1 MATAKNFYLK
11 NCEKSKMLKNNFVLL
26 KLYLVPS
33 MFVKKWCEPK
43 SIKLKQFYMNIFK
56 FGGASVNSAEGVKN
70 FVKIVQSYKDETIV
84 VLSAMGKTT
93 NALEQITHDFCTKS
107 DLIKSKFL
115 AVKSYHLDI
124 INKLFLNKEDIVY
137 EKANQLFNQL
147 YTYLQREPTLDY
159 DFDYDQIVSFGELLS
174 TTIVSEYLR
183 LSGSPNKWIDIRTC
197 LKTDNTYREGK
208 VDWELSQKLVPQTFS
223 FDSTFV
229 YVTQGFLGGTT
240 TNQTTTLGREG
251 SDYTAAILSYI
262 LDVDKLS
269 IWKDV
274 PGIMN
279 ADPKWLDDAQK
290 LDRISYQEAI
300 ELAFY
305 GAKVIHPK
313 TIQPIKRKK
322 IPLQVR
328 SFINYS
334 EPGTLI
340 STASKQMEKQ
350 LPVYIR
356 KQEQVLIS
364 IRPTD
369 FSFILEESLS
379 SLFALFAKHRM
390 KVNLTQNSAISFSVC
405 VDKSERRLNNLL
417 DEISEDF
424 EVKYND
430 DVELITIRHH
440 DEEAVERMTAERE
453 ILLEQRS
460 RDTAQFVI
468 V

>member
-1 MATAKNFYLK
+1 
-11 NCEKSKMLKNNFVLL
+11 
-26 KLYLVPS
+26 
-33 MFVKKWCEPK
+33 
-43 SIKLKQFYMNIFK
+43 MNIFK
-56 FGGASVNSAEGVKN
+56 FGGASVNSAEGVRN
-70 FVKIVQSYKDETIV
+70 FVKIVQSYKNETIV
-84 VLSAMGKTT
+84 VLSAMGKST
-93 NALEQITHDFCTKS
+93 NALEEIVDDFFKKS
-107 DLIKSKFL
+107 NKLEQKFNSL
-115 AVKSYHLDI
+115 KTYHLDI
-124 INKLFLNKEDIVY
+124 INELFTKKKDAVFNKVD
-137 EKANQLFNQL
+137 KLFNQL
-147 YTYLQREPTLDY
+147 HDYLQKEPTLDY
-159 DFDYDQIVSFGELLS
+159 DFDYDQIVSFGELIS

-208 VDWELSQKLVPQTFS
+208 IDWELSQKLVPQTFS
-223 FDSTFV
+223 FNNTFV

-274 PGIMN
+274 PGVMN

-328 SFINYS
+328 SFIDYS
-334 EPGTLI
+334 ESGTLI
-340 STASKQMEKQ
+340 SIASKQMEKQ
-350 LPVYIR
+350 IPVFIR
-356 KQEQVLIS
+356 KQDQVLIS
-364 IRPTD
+364 IRPSD
-369 FSFILEESLS
+369 FSFILEENLSL
-379 SLFALFAKHRM
+379 LFALFAKHRM

-405 VDKSERRLNNLL
+405 VDKSERRLKALL
-417 DEISEDF
+417 DEISQDF

-440 DEEAVERMTAERE
+440 DEAAVERMTAGKE

>member
-1 MATAKNFYLK
+1 
-11 NCEKSKMLKNNFVLL
+11 
-26 KLYLVPS
+26 
-33 MFVKKWCEPK
+33 
-43 SIKLKQFYMNIFK
+43 MNIFK

-70 FVKIVQSYKDETIV
+70 FVKIVQSYKDETII

-93 NALEQITHDFCTKS
+93 NALEQITDDFCAKS
-107 DLIKSKFL
+107 DSVESKFRE
-115 AVKSYHLDI
+115 VKSYHFDI
-124 INKLFLNKEDIVY
+124 IHELFVNKEDEVY
-137 EKANQLFNQL
+137 EKVNRLFEQLHC
-147 YTYLQREPTLDY
+147 YLQGEPTLDY
-159 DFDYDQIVSFGELLS
+159 DFDYDQIVSFGELIS
-174 TTIVSEYLR
+174 TTIVSEYLKK
-183 LSGSPNKWIDIRTC
+183 SGSPNKWVDIRTC
-197 LKTDNTYREGK
+197 LKTDNSYREGK
-208 VDWELSQKLVPQTFS
+208 IDWELSQKLVPQAFS
-223 FDSTFV
+223 FNNTFV

-290 LDRISYQEAI
+290 LERISYQEAI

-356 KQEQVLIS
+356 KQDQVLIS

-369 FSFILEESLS
+369 FSFILEENLS
-379 SLFALFAKHRM
+379 SLFALFARHRM

-417 DEISEDF
+417 NEISQDF

-430 DVELITIRHH
+430 NVELVTIRHH
-440 DEEAVERMTAERE
+440 DDEAVERMTAGRE

>member
-1 MATAKNFYLK
+1 
-11 NCEKSKMLKNNFVLL
+11 
-26 KLYLVPS
+26 
-33 MFVKKWCEPK
+33 
-43 SIKLKQFYMNIFK
+43 MNIFK

-70 FVKIVQSYKDETIV
+70 FVKIVQSYKDETII

-93 NALEQITHDFCTKS
+93 NALEQITDEFCAKS
-107 DLIKSKFL
+107 DSVESKFL
-115 AVKSYHLDI
+115 EVKSYHFDI
-124 INKLFLNKEDIVY
+124 IHELFANKEDSVY
-137 EKANQLFNQL
+137 EKVTRLFEQLHC
-147 YTYLQREPTLDY
+147 YLQGEPTLDY
-159 DFDYDQIVSFGELLS
+159 DFDYDQIVSFGELIS

-183 LSGSPNKWIDIRTC
+183 KSGSPNKWVDIRTC
-197 LKTDNTYREGK
+197 LKTDNSYREGK
-208 VDWELSQKLVPQTFS
+208 IDWELSQKLVPQAFR
-223 FDSTFV
+223 FNNTFV

-290 LDRISYQEAI
+290 LERISYQEAI

-356 KQEQVLIS
+356 KQDQVLIS

-369 FSFILEESLS
+369 FSFILEENLS

-405 VDKSERRLNNLL
+405 VDKSERRLSNLL
-417 DEISEDF
+417 DEISENF

-440 DEEAVERMTAERE
+440 DDEAVERMTAGRE

>member
-1 MATAKNFYLK
+1 
-11 NCEKSKMLKNNFVLL
+11 
-26 KLYLVPS
+26 
-33 MFVKKWCEPK
+33 
-43 SIKLKQFYMNIFK
+43 MNIFK

-70 FVKIVQSYKDETIV
+70 FVKIVQSYKDETII

-93 NALEQITHDFCTKS
+93 NALEEITDQFCAKS
-107 DLIKSKFL
+107 DLVETKFQE
-115 AVKSYHLDI
+115 VKSFHLNI
-124 INKLFLNKEDIVY
+124 INELFTNKEDAVY
-137 EKANQLFNQL
+137 EKVNRLFDQLHA
-147 YTYLQREPTLDY
+147 YLQREPTLDY
-159 DFDYDQIVSFGELLS
+159 DFDYDQIVCFGELVS

-208 VDWELSQKLVPQTFS
+208 VDWELSQKLVPQAFS

-240 TNQTTTLGREG
+240 TNQSTTLGREG

-279 ADPKWLDDAQK
+279 ADPKWLEDAEK

-328 SFINYS
+328 SFIDYS
-334 EPGTLI
+334 ESGTLI

-356 KQEQVLIS
+356 KQNQVLIS
-364 IRPTD
+364 IRPSD
-369 FSFILEESLS
+369 FSFILEENLS

-405 VDKSERRLNNLL
+405 VDKSERRLKNLL
-417 DEISEDF
+417 DEISQDF

-440 DEEAVERMTAERE
+440 DDDAVERMTAGRD

-468 V
+468 I

>member
-1 MATAKNFYLK
+1 
-11 NCEKSKMLKNNFVLL
+11 
-26 KLYLVPS
+26 
-33 MFVKKWCEPK
+33 
-43 SIKLKQFYMNIFK
+43 MNIFK
-56 FGGASVNSAEGVKN
+56 FGGASVNSAEGVRN
-70 FVKIVQSYKDETIV
+70 FVKIVQSYKDETII

-93 NALEQITHDFCTKS
+93 NALEQIADDFYSKS
-107 DLIKSKFL
+107 GNVEPKLRDL
-115 AVKSYHLDI
+115 KSYHFDI
-124 INKLFLNKEDIVY
+124 MNELFDNKEDSVFTKI
-137 EKANQLFNQL
+137 NNLFSQLQA
-147 YTYLQREPTLDY
+147 YLQKEPTLDY
-159 DFDYDQIVSFGELLS
+159 DFDYDQIVSYGELFS

-183 LSGSPNKWIDIRTC
+183 LCGSPNRWVDIRTC

-208 VDWELSQKLVPQTFS
+208 VDWALSQKLVPQAFS
-223 FDSTFV
+223 FNNTFV
-229 YVTQGFLGGTT
+229 YVTQGFIGGTT

-262 LDVDKLS
+262 LDVEKLC

-279 ADPKWLDDAQK
+279 ADPKWLNDAQK

-322 IPLQVR
+322 IPLHVR
-328 SFINYS
+328 SFINYT

-350 LPVYIR
+350 IPIFISKKNQL
-356 KQEQVLIS
+356 LIS
-364 IRPTD
+364 IRPSD
-369 FSFILEESLS
+369 FSFILEEKLS
-379 SLFALFAKHRM
+379 TLFAIFAKHKMR
-390 KVNLTQNSAISFSVC
+390 VNLTQNSAISFSVC
-405 VDKSERRLNNLL
+405 VDKSERRLKNLL
-417 DEISEDF
+417 DEISKDF
-424 EVKYND
+424 EVKYNEN
-430 DVELITIRHH
+430 VELITIRHH
-440 DEEAVERMTAERE
+440 NDEAVERMTQGRE

>member
-1 MATAKNFYLK
+1 
-11 NCEKSKMLKNNFVLL
+11 
-26 KLYLVPS
+26 
-33 MFVKKWCEPK
+33 
-43 SIKLKQFYMNIFK
+43 MNIFK
-56 FGGASVNSAEGVKN
+56 FGGASVNSAEGVRN
-70 FVKIVQSYKDETIV
+70 FVKIVQLYKEETII

-93 NALEQITHDFCTKS
+93 NALEEITNDFFAKKK
-107 DLIKSKFL
+107 DYEAKFR
-115 AVKSYHLDI
+115 AVKSYHYDI
-124 INKLFLNKEDIVY
+124 VNDLFPNKENAIYESLEKLFYQLN
-137 EKANQLFNQL
+137 
-147 YTYLQREPTLDY
+147 TYLEKEPSLDY
-159 DFDYDQIVSFGELLS
+159 DFDYDQIVSFGEILS
-174 TTIVSEYLR
+174 TSIVSEFLR
-183 LSGSPNKWIDIRTC
+183 TSGSPNKWVDIRTC
-197 LKTDNTYREGK
+197 LKTDDTYREGK

-223 FDSTFV
+223 FNNTFV

-240 TNQTTTLGREG
+240 TNLTTTLGREG
-251 SDYTAAILSYI
+251 SDYTAAILSYL

-279 ADPKWLDDAQK
+279 ADPKWLDDAEK
-290 LDRISYQEAI
+290 LERISYQEAI

-328 SFINYS
+328 SFIDYS
-334 EPGTLI
+334 ETGTLI
-340 STASKQMEKQ
+340 STASKKLETQ

-356 KQEQVLIS
+356 KDNQVLIS

-369 FSFILEESLS
+369 FSFILEENLS
-379 SLFALFAKHRM
+379 QLFSLFAKHRV

-405 VDKSERRLNNLL
+405 VDNEEKRLNSLL
-417 DEISEDF
+417 GDIGDLY

-430 DVELITIRHH
+430 GVELITIRHH
-440 DEEAVERMTAERE
+440 NDEAVERMTKGRD

-468 V
+468 M

>member
-1 MATAKNFYLK
+1 
-11 NCEKSKMLKNNFVLL
+11 
-26 KLYLVPS
+26 
-33 MFVKKWCEPK
+33 
-43 SIKLKQFYMNIFK
+43 MNIFK
-56 FGGASVNSAEGVKN
+56 FGGASVNSAEGVRN
-70 FVKIVQSYKDETIV
+70 FVKIVQSYKDETII

-93 NALEQITHDFCTKS
+93 NALEQITEDFCAKS
-107 DLIKSKFL
+107 DLVEARFLELRKF
-115 AVKSYHLDI
+115 HFDI
-124 INKLFLNKEDIVY
+124 INELFENQDDVVFDKVGKLFD
-137 EKANQLFNQL
+137 QL
-147 YTYLQREPTLDY
+147 YTYLQKEPTLDY
-159 DFDYDQIVSFGELLS
+159 DFDYDQIVSFGELIS

-183 LSGSPNKWIDIRTC
+183 LSGSPNKWIDIRAC
-197 LKTDNTYREGK
+197 LKTDNNYREGK
-208 VDWELSQKLVPQTFS
+208 IDWELSQKLVPQTFS
-223 FDSTFV
+223 FNNTFV

-279 ADPKWLDDAQK
+279 ADPKWLNDAQK

-322 IPLQVR
+322 IPLHIR
-328 SFINYS
+328 SFIDYS
-334 EPGTLI
+334 ESGTLI

-350 LPVYIR
+350 IPVFIR

-364 IRPTD
+364 IRPSD
-369 FSFILEESLS
+369 FSFILEENLS

-405 VDKSERRLNNLL
+405 VDKSERRLKGLL
-417 DEISEDF
+417 DEISENF

-440 DEEAVERMTAERE
+440 DEEAVERMTTGKE

>member
-1 MATAKNFYLK
+1 
-11 NCEKSKMLKNNFVLL
+11 
-26 KLYLVPS
+26 
-33 MFVKKWCEPK
+33 
-43 SIKLKQFYMNIFK
+43 MNIFK
-56 FGGASVNSAEGVKN
+56 FGGASVNSAEGVRN
-70 FVKIVQSYKDETIV
+70 FVKIVQLYKEETII

-93 NALEQITHDFCTKS
+93 NALEEITNDFFAKNENYEAKFRALKTYHYDIVN
-107 DLIKSKFL
+107 DLFP
-115 AVKSYHLDI
+115 
-124 INKLFLNKEDIVY
+124 NKEDAVY
-137 EKANQLFNQL
+137 EKIIKLFDQL
-147 YTYLQREPTLDY
+147 YAYLEREPSLDY
-159 DFDYDQIVSFGELLS
+159 DFDYDQIVSFGEMLS
-174 TTIVSEYLR
+174 TTIVSEFLR
-183 LSGSPNKWIDIRTC
+183 ASGSPNKWIDIRTC
-197 LKTDNTYREGK
+197 LKTDDTYREGK

-223 FDSTFV
+223 FNNTFV

-240 TNQTTTLGREG
+240 TNLTTTLGREG
-251 SDYTAAILSYI
+251 SDYTAAILSYL

-279 ADPKWLDDAQK
+279 ADPKWLDDAEK
-290 LDRISYQEAI
+290 LERISYQEAI

-328 SFINYS
+328 SFIDYS
-334 EPGTLI
+334 ETGTLI
-340 STASKQMEKQ
+340 STASKKLETQ

-356 KQEQVLIS
+356 KDNQVLIS

-369 FSFILEESLS
+369 FSFILEENLS
-379 SLFALFAKHRM
+379 QLFSLFAKHRV

-405 VDKSERRLNNLL
+405 VDNEEKRLNSLL
-417 DEISEDF
+417 GDIGDLY

-430 DVELITIRHH
+430 GVELITIRHH
-440 DEEAVERMTAERE
+440 NDEAVERMTKGRD

-468 V
+468 M

>member
-1 MATAKNFYLK
+1 
-11 NCEKSKMLKNNFVLL
+11 
-26 KLYLVPS
+26 
-33 MFVKKWCEPK
+33 
-43 SIKLKQFYMNIFK
+43 MNIFK
-56 FGGASVNSAEGVKN
+56 FGGASVNSAEGVRN
-70 FVKIVQSYKDETIV
+70 FVKIVQLYKEETII

-93 NALEQITHDFCTKS
+93 NALEEITNDFFAKKK
-107 DLIKSKFL
+107 DYEAKFR
-115 AVKSYHLDI
+115 AVKSYHYDI
-124 INKLFLNKEDIVY
+124 VNDLFPIKDNAIYEKLEKLFH
-137 EKANQLFNQL
+137 QL
-147 YTYLQREPTLDY
+147 YAYLEKEPSLDY
-159 DFDYDQIVSFGELLS
+159 DFDYDQIVSFGEMLS
-174 TTIVSEYLR
+174 TTIVSEFLR
-183 LSGSPNKWIDIRTC
+183 ASGSPNKWIDIRTC
-197 LKTDNTYREGK
+197 LKTDDTYREGK

-223 FDSTFV
+223 FNNTFV

-240 TNQTTTLGREG
+240 TNLTTTLGREG
-251 SDYTAAILSYI
+251 SDYTAAILSYL

-279 ADPKWLDDAQK
+279 ADPKWLDDAEK
-290 LDRISYQEAI
+290 LERISYQEAI

-328 SFINYS
+328 SFIDYS
-334 EPGTLI
+334 ETGTLI
-340 STASKQMEKQ
+340 STASKKLETQ

-356 KQEQVLIS
+356 KDNQVLIS

-369 FSFILEESLS
+369 FSFILEENLS
-379 SLFALFAKHRM
+379 QLFSLFAKHRV

-405 VDKSERRLNNLL
+405 VDNEEKRLNSLL
-417 DEISEDF
+417 GDIGDLY

-430 DVELITIRHH
+430 GVELITIRHH
-440 DEEAVERMTAERE
+440 NDEAVERMTKGRD

-468 V
+468 M

>member
-1 MATAKNFYLK
+1 
-11 NCEKSKMLKNNFVLL
+11 
-26 KLYLVPS
+26 
-33 MFVKKWCEPK
+33 
-43 SIKLKQFYMNIFK
+43 MNIFK

-70 FVKIVQSYKDETIV
+70 FIKIVQSYKDETII

-93 NALEQITHDFCTKS
+93 NALEQITEEFCVKS
-107 DLIKSKFL
+107 DLVESKYL
-115 AVKSYHLDI
+115 ELRKYHFDI
-124 INKLFLNKEDIVY
+124 INELFVNQEDVVFDKVGKLFE
-137 EKANQLFNQL
+137 QL
-147 YTYLQREPTLDY
+147 YTYLQKEPTLDY
-159 DFDYDQIVSFGELLS
+159 DFDYDQIVSFGELIS

-208 VDWELSQKLVPQTFS
+208 IDWELSQKLVPQTFS
-223 FDSTFV
+223 FNNTFV

-328 SFINYS
+328 SFIDYS
-334 EPGTLI
+334 ESGTLI

-350 LPVYIR
+350 VPVFIR
-356 KQEQVLIS
+356 KQNQVLIS
-364 IRPTD
+364 IRPSD
-369 FSFILEESLS
+369 FSFILEENLSL
-379 SLFALFAKHRM
+379 LFALFAKHRM

-405 VDKSERRLNNLL
+405 VDKSERRLKNLL
-417 DEISEDF
+417 DEISQDF

-440 DEEAVERMTAERE
+440 DEEAVERMTAGRE

>member
-1 MATAKNFYLK
+1 
-11 NCEKSKMLKNNFVLL
+11 
-26 KLYLVPS
+26 
-33 MFVKKWCEPK
+33 
-43 SIKLKQFYMNIFK
+43 MNIFK
-56 FGGASVNSAEGVKN
+56 FGGASVNSAEGVRN
-70 FVKIVQSYKDETIV
+70 FVKIVQSYKDEMII

-93 NALEQITHDFCTKS
+93 NALEEITEAFFTKDEVVETKYNALKNFHYDIVN
-107 DLIKSKFL
+107 DLFP
-115 AVKSYHLDI
+115 
-124 INKLFLNKEDIVY
+124 NKEDAIYGKVG
-137 EKANQLFNQL
+137 QLFDQL
-147 YTYLQREPTLDY
+147 NAYLKRTPSLDY

-174 TTIVSEYLR
+174 TTIVSEFLN
-183 LSGSPNKWIDIRTC
+183 LSGRPNKWIDIRTC

-208 VDWELSQKLVPQTFS
+208 IDWELSQKLVSQTFS
-223 FDSTFV
+223 FNSTFV
-229 YVTQGFLGGTT
+229 YITQGFLGGTT
-240 TNQTTTLGREG
+240 TNLTTTLGREG

-262 LDVDKLS
+262 LDVDQLA

-279 ADPKWLDDAQK
+279 ADPKWLTDAEK
-290 LDRISYQEAI
+290 LERISYQEAI

-328 SFINYS
+328 SFIDYS
-334 EPGTLI
+334 ETGTLI

-356 KQEQVLIS
+356 KQNQVLIS
-364 IRPTD
+364 IRPSD
-369 FSFILEESLS
+369 FSFILEESLGQ
-379 SLFALFAKHRM
+379 LFSLFAKHRV

-405 VDKSERRLNNLL
+405 VDNEEKRLNSLL
-417 DEISEDF
+417 AEVRDNY

-430 DVELITIRHH
+430 GVELITIRHH
-440 DEEAVERMTAERE
+440 DDESVERMTKGRS

-460 RDTAQFVI
+460 RDTAQFVL

>member
-1 MATAKNFYLK
+1 
-11 NCEKSKMLKNNFVLL
+11 
-26 KLYLVPS
+26 
-33 MFVKKWCEPK
+33 
-43 SIKLKQFYMNIFK
+43 MNIFK

-70 FVKIVQSYKDETIV
+70 FVKIVQSFKDETIV

-93 NALEQITHDFCTKS
+93 NALEQITKDFYEKS
-107 DLIKSKFL
+107 DEVEAKFL
-115 AVKSYHLDI
+115 ELELYHLHI
-124 INKLFLNKEDIVY
+124 TNELFPNKEDVVY
-137 EKANQLFNQL
+137 KKVNQLFDQL
-147 YTYLQREPTLDY
+147 SNYLQKEPTLDY

-174 TTIVSEYLR
+174 TCIVSEYLR
-183 LSGSPNKWIDIRTC
+183 LCGLPNIWVDIRTC

-208 VDWELSQKLVPQTFS
+208 IDWELSQKLVPQVFG
-223 FDSTFV
+223 FNNTFV
-229 YVTQGFLGGTT
+229 YVTQGFLGGTI

-279 ADPKWLDDAQK
+279 ADPKWLDDAEK

-328 SFINYS
+328 SFINYN

-340 STASKQMEKQ
+340 STASKQMEQQ
-350 LPVYIR
+350 LPVFIR
-356 KQEQVLIS
+356 KQDQVLIS
-364 IRPTD
+364 IRPVD
-369 FSFILEESLS
+369 FSFILEENLS
-379 SLFALFAKHRM
+379 VFFALFAKHRM

-405 VDKSERRLNNLL
+405 ADRSERRLKDLQ
-417 DEISEDF
+417 DEISEHF

-430 DVELITIRHH
+430 KVELITIRHH
-440 DEEAVERMTAERE
+440 TKEAVDRMTKGRE
-453 ILLEQRS
+453 IILEQRS